1 MARIV
6 YRHPRLSKFDYHILT
21 DLDFWDARKI
31 LGDLVT
37 VKRNFGEWP
46 PGDEFPTQVV
56 AEGVSRKVIKEVE
69 RRLTKAI
76 ISPPRHVIVR
86 SIMMQGFFEFD
97 PALYY
102 PERWSQSLVLHFTYK
117 RLPLEQGLLN
127 SLYQTI
133 ELMVVD
139 GRVRVTRVQRTEKC
153 DPVIRTAQDARRR
166 AQVPS
171 CF

>member
-21 DLDFWDARKI
+21 DLDFWDARRLLK
-31 LGDLVT
+31 DLVT

-56 AEGVSRKVIKEVE
+56 AEGISRKVIKEVE
-69 RRLTKAI
+69 RRLSQAI
-76 ISPPRHVIVR
+76 VSPPRHVIVR

-97 PALYY
+97 PAFYY
-102 PERWSQSLVLHFTYK
+102 PLRWSQSRMLHFTYK

-127 SLYQTI
+127 NLYQTI
-133 ELMVVD
+133 ELTVVD
-139 GRVRVTRVQRTEKC
+139 GRIRVGRVQRAQKF

-166 AQVPS
+166 TQVPS